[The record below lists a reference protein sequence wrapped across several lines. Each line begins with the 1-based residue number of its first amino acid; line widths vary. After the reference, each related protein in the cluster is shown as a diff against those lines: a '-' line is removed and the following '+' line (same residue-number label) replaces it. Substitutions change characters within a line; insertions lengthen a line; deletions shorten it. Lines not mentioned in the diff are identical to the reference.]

1 MRLLILALSLF
12 AISGCTSYDYTN
24 PYTNLHLI
32 TYDSSPQGASLICNG
47 EVKGYT
53 PTSLY
58 YEISMKDTD
67 DASISP
73 KSCTAKWAS
82 GTSASYDVSPYI
94 RNQPANKRYIAQ
106 RPDVEGYLV
115 DAEFSLKV
123 EQLKYAKQ
131 QAAAA
136 KKQAAAAKQ
145 QAEATEKISKKKRKI
160 VIKDDGIIKR
170 CRMGG
175 TC

>member
-12 AISGCTSYDYTN
+12 AISGCISYDYTN
-24 PYTNLHLI
+24 PFANLRLI

-73 KSCTAKWAS
+73 ESCTAKWAS

-94 RNQPANKRYIAQ
+94 RNQPANQRYIAQ

-123 EQLKYAKQ
+123 EQLNYAKQ
-131 QAAAA
+131 
-136 KKQAAAAKQ
+136 QAAAAKQ